1 MRMEWY
7 AMFVTSGKEE
17 NVADWLQIMSP
28 ESIGTTLIPKRKL
41 IERRQGKPKQV
52 LKKMFPGYVLVNLE
66 MDFRVYYILK
76 KIPDLIRILNSGDYY
91 SRIDPEEMVG
101 IHRLLGDGDVIDYS
115 KVYFMNSKIV
125 VKSGPL
131 EGMEGLIKT
140 VDQRKLRAKIEVQFM
155 GQPKEIDVGIEILN
169 QLDS

>member
-7 AMFVTSGKEE
+7 AIFVTTGKEE
-17 NVADWLQIMSP
+17 YVADWLQIMSP

-41 IERRQGKPKQV
+41 IERRQGKSKQV
-52 LKKMFPGYVLVNLE
+52 LKKMFPGYVLVNID

-76 KIPDLIRILNSGDYY
+76 KIPNLVRILNSGDYY

-115 KVYFMNSKIV
+115 KVYFMNSKVV

-131 EGMEGLIKT
+131 EGMEGLIKK
-140 VDQRKLRAKIEVQFM
+140 VDQRKLRAKIEVRFM
-155 GQPKEIDVGIEILN
+155 GEPKEIDVGIEILN
-169 QLDS
+169 QVDG